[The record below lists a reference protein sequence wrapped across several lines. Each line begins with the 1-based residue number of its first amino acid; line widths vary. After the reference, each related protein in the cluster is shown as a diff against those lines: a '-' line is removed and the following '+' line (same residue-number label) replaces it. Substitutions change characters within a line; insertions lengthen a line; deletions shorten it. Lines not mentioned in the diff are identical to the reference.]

1 MMTKRMTAEEVLA
14 DLQDELHHATKWLEA
29 TSQPFDQGLASG
41 FAKAVDLVRDN
52 LVPQWQGE
60 AVEGPCWVRGV
71 EAVCSVYHW
80 HDDEQPGDGGWS
92 IEYIVNRDDGTSEMR
107 WEPLN
112 GRQVC
117 PIGARPKD
125 GDAHG

>member
-1 MMTKRMTAEEVLA
+1 MTKRMTAEEVA
-14 DLQDELHHATKWLEA
+14 DKIMRLRDDQVVRDQCWLHHNAA
-29 TSQPFDQGLASG
+29 YVS
-41 FAKAVDLVRDN
+41 FAIADGLVREN
-52 LVPQWQGE
+52 LVPQWQDE

-71 EAVCSVYHW
+71 DSVCSVYHW

-92 IEYIVNRDDGTSEMR
+92 IEYIVTRDDGTSEMR

-117 PIGARPKD
+117 PIGARPQ
-125 GDAHG
+125 